1 MDNMRGFTVAIYPET
16 RKELEII
23 KNKNNFTWDELFNYL
38 MEVEKSKKQKQEVQ
52 KGSTTNDKR
61 NKRID
66 YLFISRWTNGLAIYV
81 LDVST
86 THSILGGKK

>member
-38 MEVEKSKKQKQEVQ
+38 MEVEKSKKQKQEV
-52 KGSTTNDKR
+52 
-61 NKRID
+61 
-66 YLFISRWTNGLAIYV
+66 
-81 LDVST
+81 
-86 THSILGGKK
+86 

>member
-38 MEVEKSKKQKQEVQ
+38 MKVEKSEKPKQEAQEERKMNPKTKSYVI
-52 KGSTTNDKR
+52 T
-61 NKRID
+61 
-66 YLFISRWTNGLAIYV
+66 GLAGALFGLLFMWMLLAPPIQIV
-81 LDVST
+81 VP
-86 THSILGGKK
+86 

>member
-38 MEVEKSKKQKQEVQ
+38 MKVEKSEKPKQEAQEERKMNQ
-52 KGSTTNDKR
+52 KTKSYIIT
-61 NKRID
+61 
-66 YLFISRWTNGLAIYV
+66 GLAGALFGLLFMWMLLAPPIQIV
-81 LDVST
+81 VP
-86 THSILGGKK
+86 

>member
-38 MEVEKSKKQKQEVQ
+38 MKVEKSEKPKQEAQEERKMKQKTKSYVI
-52 KGSTTNDKR
+52 T
-61 NKRID
+61 
-66 YLFISRWTNGLAIYV
+66 GLAGALVGLMFMWV
-81 LDVST
+81 LLAPPIQIVVP
-86 THSILGGKK
+86 